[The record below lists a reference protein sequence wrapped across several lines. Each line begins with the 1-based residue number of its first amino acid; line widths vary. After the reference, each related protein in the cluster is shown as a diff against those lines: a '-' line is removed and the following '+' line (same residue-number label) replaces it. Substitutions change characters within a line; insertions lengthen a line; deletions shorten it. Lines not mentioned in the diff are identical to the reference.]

1 MALVCI
7 LGIRVQSIV
16 WILLGAVRA
25 GSISTWWYPEALAP
39 QVIMYDQTSGKILY
53 SLCNSN
59 STPIFPANETA
70 AFDLDPNFPPMNGT
84 SVAGTGYMLQNS
96 YIAVVH
102 YQEEKGGIVHSLWTC
117 DSTGHYF
124 KGDGQGSW
132 NVSAGIGVTIHNNT
146 GLAVVN
152 LGGDAQ
158 IGGFRVYFKD
168 MENRTAALR
177 YTILDSWEYDG
188 FVSQDMATSLE
199 IAASFANPKR
209 TTVVSPWLHDDEN
222 QAIEACTLTH
232 ADTWEIVSFPSPLFA
247 TRADN
252 ASEGLQ
258 LPITNN
264 TNTSEWSLWYND
276 PNWSLDAFDG
286 SNSKIALSA
295 DSDTFQTIYYIG
307 TDQGL
312 HGLTGYNT
320 TWNKTL
326 REPDDNWPLAD
337 EINAPFALAYDALH
351 NETWIYY
358 ISNGS
363 MTQVHQSNEETWEKA
378 ITLPKFNSTPP
389 DVTSSSADSSGLS
402 SGANTGIG
410 VGIGLGIPFL
420 IAAIAA
426 YMYFH
431 IKRSRANREA
441 ERAAVNAAHADA
453 TSPPVGS
460 MQHSHGKHPS
470 MSGSPVP
477 GYTSGYWEGR
487 QWVDGQWAPA
497 QAGIQPY
504 LDQIY
509 GKPEGDLR
517 QSYGYYDNNYGTLSP
532 QAVHQP
538 MFELEN
544 EEPRHEMHGDGQVPE
559 LPVVAQEP
567 QEPAVETQQPQ
578 EPRTAEHSQ

>member
-1 MALVCI
+1 
-7 LGIRVQSIV
+7 
-16 WILLGAVRA
+16 
-25 GSISTWWYPEALAP
+25 
-39 QVIMYDQTSGKILY
+39 MYDQTSGKILY

-96 YIAVVH
+96 YVAVVH

-132 NVSAGIGVTIHNNT
+132 NVSAGIGMTIHNNT
-146 GLAVVN
+146 GLAVIN
-152 LGGDAQ
+152 LGGDEQ

-168 MENRTAALR
+168 TENRTAALR

-199 IAASFANPKR
+199 VAASFANPKR
-209 TTVVSPWLHDDEN
+209 ITVVSPWLHDDEN

-232 ADTWEIVSFPSPLFA
+232 ADSWEIVSFPSPLLA
-247 TRADN
+247 TKADN
-252 ASEGLQ
+252 ASEELQ
-258 LPITNN
+258 LPLTNN
-264 TNTSEWSLWYND
+264 TNTTEWSLQYYD
-276 PNWSLDAFDG
+276 PDWSLDAFDG

-312 HGLTGYNT
+312 HGLTGYNM

-326 REPDDNWPLAD
+326 REPDVNWPLAD
-337 EINAPFALAYDALH
+337 EMNAPFALAYDALH

-358 ISNGS
+358 VSNG
-363 MTQVHQSNEETWEKA
+363 N
-378 ITLPKFNSTPP
+378 IT
-389 DVTSSSADSSGLS
+389 SSADPSELS
-402 SGANTGIG
+402 SGAKTGIG

-426 YMYFH
+426 YMYSH

-441 ERAAVNAAHADA
+441 ERAAVNTAHADA

-470 MSGSPVP
+470 MPGSPVP
-477 GYTSGYWEGR
+477 GYTSGYWEGA
-487 QWVDGQWAPA
+487 QWMDGQWAPA

-504 LDQIY
+504 SDQIY

-517 QSYGYYDNNYGTLSP
+517 QSYGYYDNTYGTLSP

-544 EEPRHEMHGDGQVPE
+544 QEPRHEMYGDGQVPE
-559 LPVVAQEP
+559 LPVVTQEP
-567 QEPAVETQQPQ
+567 QEPTVETQQPQ
-578 EPRTAEHSQ
+578 EPRTAEHPQ